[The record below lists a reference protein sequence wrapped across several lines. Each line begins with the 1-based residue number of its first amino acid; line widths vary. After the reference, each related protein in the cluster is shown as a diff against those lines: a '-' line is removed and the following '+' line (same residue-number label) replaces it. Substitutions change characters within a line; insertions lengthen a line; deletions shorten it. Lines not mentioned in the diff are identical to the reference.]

1 MFSQA
6 KRSMSDLL
14 SPTRVIPVVENRN
27 QLLTALRTGSGK
39 ALMLRH
45 CDLLDLSLMLQQ
57 AQQQGYAIFVYT
69 EHMEGVLPDS
79 AGLRYLSEQQ
89 HITGIASSNSKV
101 LALGKSFGLSTILRI
116 FAVDSTGLESSIEG
130 IDEEVA
136 DMLDVSPALVVPTIS
151 AFLADRVSLPFLV
164 SGLVSTRRQ
173 VRAVLNA
180 GAFGVVTSQA
190 QLWE

>member
-14 SPTRVIPVVENRN
+14 SATRIIPVVENRN
-27 QLLTALRTGSGK
+27 ELLTVLRIGSGK

-45 CDLLDLSLMLQQ
+45 CDLLDLSPMLQQ
-57 AQQQGYAIFVYT
+57 AYQQGYAIFVYT

-79 AGLRYLSEQQ
+79 AGLRYLSGQQ

-130 IDEEVA
+130 IDEGVV
-136 DMLDVSPALVVPTIS
+136 DMLDVSPALVVPAIS
-151 AFLADRVSLPFLV
+151 EVLADRVSLPFIV
-164 SGLVSTRRQ
+164 SGLVSTRKQ
-173 VRAVLNA
+173 VRAALNA
-180 GAFGVVTSQA
+180 GALGVVASQA
-190 QLWE
+190 PLWE